1 MRNRTYGGVR
11 GRKTKVG
18 RKLLRFPPTR
28 LPLSPPSVSSFPI
41 SSKKHALLFCF
52 VSDLYYLCSI
62 NQYTQLLQYQ
72 KYTQM
77 RVLIVNTSEKTGG
90 AAVAANRLMDAL
102 NNNGVKAKMLVRDK
116 ETEDITVVSLPRSL
130 RLQWNFLWER
140 WCVFWHLHFSRQRL
154 WEVDMATSG
163 TDITRLREFQEADV
177 IHLSW
182 INQGMLSLKNIRK
195 IIRSGKPVVWT
206 MHDLWPATGI
216 CHYAR
221 GCNRYASACGNCP
234 LLPNKGSKNDL
245 SAKIFRRKKE
255 LYHRGAISFV
265 TCSRWL
271 EKQAKGSGLFVGQ
284 RITNI
289 PNPIDTHMF
298 CPQDQA
304 EARLRAGLP
313 ADKHIILFVSQ
324 RVTDERKGMR
334 YFIEAID
341 RLVARYPE
349 MKENTAIAILGGHS
363 EEVNLTLPSY
373 SLGYVSDEKQIVA
386 IYNSADAFVLPSLE
400 DNLPNTIM
408 ESMACGVPSIGFRVG
423 GIPEMIDH
431 QQNGYVA
438 NYRDTE
444 DLASGIHWVLE
455 EADRAAL
462 KQACLQKVAQ
472 NYSQHAV
479 ALKYI
484 EVYNEAMAYKNY
496 KL

>member
-1 MRNRTYGGVR
+1 M
-11 GRKTKVG
+11 
-18 RKLLRFPPTR
+18 
-28 LPLSPPSVSSFPI
+28 SSI
-41 SSKKHALLFCF
+41 
-52 VSDLYYLCSI
+52 
-62 NQYTQLLQYQ
+62 
-72 KYTQM
+72 
-77 RVLIVNTSEKTGG
+77 
-90 AAVAANRLMDAL
+90 
-102 NNNGVKAKMLVRDK
+102 
-116 ETEDITVVSLPRSL
+116 
-130 RLQWNFLWER
+130 
-140 WCVFWHLHFSRQRL
+140 
-154 WEVDMATSG
+154 
-163 TDITRLREFQEADV
+163 
-177 IHLSW
+177 SW

-234 LLPNKGSKNDL
+234 LLPNKGSKTDL

-271 EKQAKGSGLFVGQ
+271 ERQAKGSGLFVGQ

-289 PNPIDTHMF
+289 PNPIDTHVF
-298 CPQDQA
+298 CPQNQA

-324 RVTDERKGMR
+324 RVTDGRKGMR

-400 DNLPNTIM
+400 DNLP
-408 ESMACGVPSIGFRVG
+408 
-423 GIPEMIDH
+423 
-431 QQNGYVA
+431 
-438 NYRDTE
+438 
-444 DLASGIHWVLE
+444 
-455 EADRAAL
+455 
-462 KQACLQKVAQ
+462 
-472 NYSQHAV
+472 
-479 ALKYI
+479 
-484 EVYNEAMAYKNY
+484 
-496 KL
+496 